1 MASGLSTAERNR
13 FLTARFKTLT
23 IYGALFTADPGDAGA
38 TTNEVA
44 NSYDYARTE
53 ITCGD
58 DATGGSISSTAACE
72 FPVANGGAFGT
83 VTHLGIA
90 TSSTWQEA
98 TLIASGALTAS
109 KTIADGD
116 QIKFATG
123 NITVSVAAQ
132 A

>member
-1 MASGLSTAERNR
+1 MASGLTTAERNR
-13 FLTARFKTLT
+13 FLTERFKTLT

-38 TTNEVA
+38 VANEVA

-53 ITCGD
+53 ITCAS
-58 DATGGSISSTAACE
+58 DAAAGSISNTAATE

-90 TSSTWQEA
+90 TSNTWQGD
-98 TLIASGALTAS
+98 TLIANGSLTAS

-116 QIKFATG
+116 QIKFAIG
-123 NITVSVAAQ
+123 NITVAIAAQ